1 MQEIL
6 ICALDEINIPQKHSA
21 EAVGRDLK
29 NVESFTIAA
38 GEIKLISSGVKIFLP
53 LGRSARIVTRS
64 GLPLKT
70 GLLLANSIGIIDSD
84 YRGEYLMQLYNP
96 SKETIT
102 ISAGTRLCQVFF
114 EPNWA
119 QIQLPISF
127 PQIKTLIDEKIYQ
140 TFEQHYPSQRGS

>member
-1 MQEIL
+1 MDTIV
-6 ICALDEINIPQKHSA
+6 ICVANTDHLPQKYSA

-29 NVESFTIAA
+29 NAESCSITA
-38 GEIKLISSGVKIFLP
+38 GEIKLIPTGIKIFLP
-53 LGRSARIVTRS
+53 IGRSARIVARS

-96 SKETIT
+96 SKETVT
-102 ISAGTRLCQVFF
+102 IPAGTRLCQVFF

-119 QIQLPISF
+119 QIQYPISF
-127 PQIKTLIDEKIYQ
+127 PQIKTLIDEEVYQ
-140 TFEQHYPSQRGS
+140 NFEQHYPSQRGS

>member
-6 ICALDEINIPQKHSA
+6 ICSLDEVNIPQKYSA

-29 NVESFTIAA
+29 NAESCNIAA

-53 LGRSARIVTRS
+53 LGRSARIVARS
-64 GLPLKT
+64 GLPIKT

-96 SKETIT
+96 SKEQIE
-102 ISAGTRLCQVFF
+102 IPAGTRLCQIFF

-119 QIQLPISF
+119 QIQYPISF
-127 PQIKTLIDEKIYQ
+127 PQIKTLVDKEMYQ
-140 TFEQHYPSQRGS
+140 NFEQHYPSQRGS